1 MTNDSTNLFTC
12 LQCGNTFYMTDTEM
26 EWFAARGMHIP
37 KRCPVC
43 REQNRVAGRTTRH
56 IIAPE
61 IQAALNTLTPVVEP
75 APVPKPEPKP
85 EPKLTPAIFYG
96 RVVINTAKVHGNAK
110 YHIFDAEGKSL
121 CNDYDT
127 TEDILLANARID
139 SPDIGMVC
147 KHCRAKLN
155 KN

>member
-1 MTNDSTNLFTC
+1 MPGTESYCRQNHQTYYCTR
-12 LQCGNTFYMTDTEM
+12 DT
-26 EWFAARGMHIP
+26 G
-37 KRCPVC
+37 C
-43 REQNRVAGRTTRH
+43 T
-56 IIAPE
+56 
-61 IQAALNTLTPVVEP
+61 VVEP
-75 APVPKPEPKP
+75 APVSKPEPKP
-85 EPKLTPAIFYG
+85 EPKPTPAIFYG

-110 YHIFDAEGKSL
+110 YHIFNAEGKSL

-139 SPDIGMVC
+139 SPDIRMVC